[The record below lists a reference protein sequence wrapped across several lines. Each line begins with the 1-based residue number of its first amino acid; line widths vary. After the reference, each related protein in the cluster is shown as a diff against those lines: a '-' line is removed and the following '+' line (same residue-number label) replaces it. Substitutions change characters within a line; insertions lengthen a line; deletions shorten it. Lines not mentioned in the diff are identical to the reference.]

1 MERKMSFFQKKSS
14 HSAILVLFEKNN
26 FKKVICHLKDYYLI
40 LIIFPNFRA
49 LRSLLFVLNYHH
61 SAAAWPLRQTVLEN
75 FSLFYLTYQHLL
87 SLQALFFMNEDSKK

>member
-1 MERKMSFFQKKSS
+1 MERKMSFFKKKSS

-26 FKKVICHLKDYYLI
+26 FKKVNLSFE
-40 LIIFPNFRA
+40 IIFPNFRA